1 VNQSASH
8 MQREPAEP
16 YDHQNDDDQPKQ
28 VTHV

>member
-8 MQREPAEP
+8 MQREPAQPQDYEN
-16 YDHQNDDDQPKQ
+16 HDDQPEQ